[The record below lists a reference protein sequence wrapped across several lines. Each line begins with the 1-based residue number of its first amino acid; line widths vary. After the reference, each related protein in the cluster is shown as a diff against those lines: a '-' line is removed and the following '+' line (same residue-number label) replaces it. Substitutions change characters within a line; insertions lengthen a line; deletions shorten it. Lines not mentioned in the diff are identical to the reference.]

1 MGPLTSH
8 QWIHLGTLHFIPD
21 NSGWFSSQCSFKQ
34 SCLLMPSVHLSLQC
48 GRYLEVFCM
57 ETPVW
62 SVSGSGQFEFGNVH
76 HSTEGREER
85 GHRAASQENPETWLY
100 PGRGASGA
108 DSEKQRSLISAP
120 TPLSSQASSFPLP
133 GALLFAFPPLS

>member
-1 MGPLTSH
+1 
-8 QWIHLGTLHFIPD
+8 
-21 NSGWFSSQCSFKQ
+21 
-34 SCLLMPSVHLSLQC
+34 
-48 GRYLEVFCM
+48 M